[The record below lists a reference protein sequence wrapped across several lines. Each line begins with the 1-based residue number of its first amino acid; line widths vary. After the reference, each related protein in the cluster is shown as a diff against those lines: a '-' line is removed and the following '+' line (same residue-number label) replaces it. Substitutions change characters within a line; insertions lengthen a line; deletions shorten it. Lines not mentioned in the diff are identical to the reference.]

1 MKRITIDGQV
11 QSAPE
16 ARTGNNEKMVTGFI
30 VSHGDDENSFLIEC
44 QAYGKTAEV
53 ANSLTPG
60 QSVCLAGEL
69 RITVSE
75 AESGKKNKTPQI
87 IVNQIHLTAQG
98 SVSPPAPPSNV
109 TQIRRAKVAPV
120 APSLSKPSSAPAA
133 PNYDDIPF

>member
-75 AESGKKNKTPQI
+75 TESGKKNKTPQI

-98 SVSPPAPPSNV
+98 SISPPAPPSNV
-109 TQIRRAKVAPV
+109 TQIKRAKVAPV
-120 APSLSKPSSAPAA
+120 APSLSKPSSAPPA
-133 PNYDDIPF
+133 PNYDNIPF

>member
-75 AESGKKNKTPQI
+75 TESGKKNKTPQI

-98 SVSPPAPPSNV
+98 SVSPPAPSNV
-109 TQIRRAKVAPV
+109 TQMRRARVAPV
-120 APSLSKPSSAPAA
+120 APSLSNPSAAPPA
-133 PNYDDIPF
+133 PNYDNIPF